1 MVRFSDIIR
10 IKSKDMGKQGA
21 PAIRDREDKQT
32 SIEDGTSNFAG
43 SAADQGTSAPEY
55 DAPEVV
61 AYYEKLLARAFDVRE
76 KVVNDQVID
85 PSPILSDLN
94 HIIVRDLTDS
104 LYEYA
109 VSCGGDYDPS
119 VVQSVDVTFASLK
132 VGEGLGYN
140 RKRLL
145 ELGFAAYLENVGM
158 YLISETILSKKE
170 KLNESEKAKIF
181 EHPNT
186 SARILSRMN
195 EEYRWV
201 SDVAIQIHERSD
213 GSGYPRGLQG
223 SEISEFASI
232 IGLVDLYIALI
243 GRRPHREKYM
253 QTEAIKL
260 ILKEAK
266 RMFPS
271 KVLKTFLNQISL
283 FPVNSYVRLNNK
295 SIGRVTSTEK
305 NQPLRPTIDLIYD
318 GLGNKLERR
327 EIIRLIDNPLLYIT
341 DSLRESELP

>member
-10 IKSKDMGKQGA
+10 IKSKEIGKDGA
-21 PAIRDREDKQT
+21 PGIRGEGDQRRVSD
-32 SIEDGTSNFAG
+32 AG
-43 SAADQGTSAPEY
+43 IRNVPGRAAGQETSAPKY
-55 DAPEVV
+55 GAPEVV
-61 AYYEKLLARAFDVRE
+61 AYYEKMLAKAFDIKE
-76 KVVNDQVID
+76 KVVNDQVIN

-104 LYEYA
+104 LYEYS
-109 VSCGGDYDPS
+109 VSCGGDYDPG
-119 VVQSVDVTFASLK
+119 VVHSVDVTFASLK

-145 ELGFAAYLENVGM
+145 ELGLAAYLENVGM
-158 YLISETILSKKE
+158 YLIPETILDKAES
-170 KLNESEKAKIF
+170 LNESEKAKVF

-186 SARILSRMN
+186 SARILSRMS

-201 SDVAIQIHERSD
+201 ADVAIQVHERSD

-232 IGLVDLYIALI
+232 IGLADLYIALI
-243 GRRPHREKYM
+243 GKRPHREKYM

-266 RMFPS
+266 GMFPG

-283 FPVNSYVRLNNK
+283 FPINSYVRLNNK
-295 SIGRVTSTEK
+295 SIGRVMSTEK
-305 NQPLRPTIDLIYD
+305 NQPLRPAIELIYD
-318 GLGNKLERR
+318 GVGNKLEQRDVV
-327 EIIRLIDNPLLYIT
+327 RLMDNPLLYIT